1 MRVGS
6 NRLSQYRELTP
17 ELFNR
22 DEELVSRAR
31 KWIRRELRVF
41 AFLNPE
47 MEEEQRIPQQV
58 SRPGTQRLENRRAN
72 NAEFLLEYVI
82 AILRTVDLKG
92 SAGQAEELLR
102 DFIGRENACLFLHEL
117 QAWLRSPYNS
127 LVDWDRH
134 VQYPNGLQS
143 TSDREPRDAHRSDR
157 RPNPTQNRGR
167 GQASRRPSYRPR
179 SDDPEGRSQ
188 RLQQAQQRY
197 HPY

>member
-47 MEEEQRIPQQV
+47 SEDEQRIPQQV
-58 SRPGTQRLENRRAN
+58 SRPGPERLDNRRAN
-72 NAEFLLEYVI
+72 NAEFLLEYVV

-117 QAWLRSPYNS
+117 QAWLRSPYSS
-127 LVDWDRH
+127 LADWDRH
-134 VQYPNGLQS
+134 VQYQNQS
-143 TSDREPRDAHRSDR
+143 SFDRGSRDVQGSAH
-157 RPNPTQNRGR
+157 RPNPMNNRSR
-167 GQASRRPSYRPR
+167 GQTSRRPPRRPR
-179 SDDPEGRSQ
+179 TEDAVARSE

>member
-41 AFLNPE
+41 AFLNPGP
-47 MEEEQRIPQQV
+47 EEEERTPQQV
-58 SRPGTQRLENRRAN
+58 SRAGHQRLESRRAN
-72 NAEFLLEYVI
+72 NAEFLLEYVV

-127 LVDWDRH
+127 LEDWDRH
-134 VQYPNGLQS
+134 VQYANSPQT
-143 TSDREPRDAHRSDR
+143 TSDRGMGNAQGPGR
-157 RPNPTQNRGR
+157 RPVSTNMR
-167 GQASRRPSYRPR
+167 GQASRRPYRPR
-179 SDDPEGRSQ
+179 SEDPVARS
-188 RLQQAQQRY
+188 RRIQQAQQRY